1 LKSLLK
7 MLFVAGVLALSVA
20 FVQKDAQAEPL
31 VASWYGPGFQGAL
44 TASGQPFNMY
54 DYTAA
59 SPYLPF
65 GTKLRVCYDGC
76 VVVTVNDRGPYAAG
90 RQLDLSY
97 GAAQAIGL
105 TSVGVGTIDATIVG
119 GGYYNP
125 YYYGYGYY

>member
-1 LKSLLK
+1 MKSLLK

-76 VVVTVNDRGPYAAG
+76 VVVTVNDRGPYVAG

-97 GAAQAIGL
+97 AAAQAIGL
-105 TSVGVGTIDATIVG
+105 YGVGTVDATIVG
-119 GGYYNP
+119 SGSGYYSP